1 VVEVLVSPTD
11 ASRPLIR
18 DPGPLAD
25 SLVRYMDEPMNVQTV
40 LAIAVRAAL
49 AECAEEQQVA
59 LNGLDI
65 TNSDLTKSLLLGR
78 IETANRV
85 VHRVTEAL
93 DYLAEV
99 KDDDRLTRALRD
111 AVTVLRYVSAGR
123 GYVDVEPYPDA
134 LARRALGALDDAGL
148 LTEEVAVKLQAFAT
162 YAAQLMV
169 ARMEKI
175 R

>member
-25 SLVRYMDEPMNVQTV
+25 SLVRYMDEPMNFQSV

-49 AECAEEQQVA
+49 SECAEEQQVA
-59 LNGLDI
+59 LHGLDI
-65 TNSDLTKSLLLGR
+65 TESESTKFLLLGR
-78 IETANRV
+78 IQAANRV

-93 DYLAEV
+93 GYLAEV

-111 AVTVLRYVSAGR
+111 VLPVLRYVSKGR
-123 GYVDVEPYPDA
+123 RYVDVEPYPDA

-148 LTEEVAVKLQAFAT
+148 LTEEVADERGG
-162 YAAQLMV
+162 AAPG
-169 ARMEKI
+169 A
-175 R
+175 